1 MQSITDL
8 SIVEKH
14 RGLIEEL
21 LSICFPPAIKDH
33 EYYAAIYP
41 ETLES
46 FYETPGFTKLNL
58 IENQLKSD
66 AFNEN
71 CCLTVEGRI
80 VAAYAGIISGFYGF
94 NVSYEYPI
102 IYTRFDEKTG
112 LEKHYRIRL
121 FSWFCEFKPKVKPA
135 EISEADK
142 KRLFDNLDN
151 VKVLKEI
158 IPPENFEVDGFF
170 IFNAVD
176 ITDQET
182 LSSLKFDLIQK
193 ESIMSLNKFEKLQRK
208 LRTLLRKPEI
218 KLGLIAFPSENKNM
232 KNSLKMG
239 SSIVLQEEFIQN
251 EIVGDCKMYDEVLKS
266 KEVKIIYDVK
276 DFGCS
281 PKVEQ
286 AFMDAGI
293 RNLLIAPLI

>member
-1 MQSITDL
+1 MNNNKQVIDYSGTFKVSFSFRPLIKYWEEKCATNKIFEAYYNTIKEKLDAAPELMQSITDL

-71 CCLTVEGRI
+71 CCLTVDGRI

-94 NVSYEYPI
+94 NVSYEYQI

-182 LSSLKFDLIQK
+182 LSSIKFDLIQK
-193 ESIMSLNKFEKLQRK
+193 ESIMSLN
-208 LRTLLRKPEI
+208 
-218 KLGLIAFPSENKNM
+218 
-232 KNSLKMG
+232 
-239 SSIVLQEEFIQN
+239 
-251 EIVGDCKMYDEVLKS
+251 
-266 KEVKIIYDVK
+266 
-276 DFGCS
+276 
-281 PKVEQ
+281 
-286 AFMDAGI
+286 
-293 RNLLIAPLI
+293 